1 LSATSTQAIRNA
13 GKWSGEMVDV
23 AWVADVYA
31 KEIEFATK
39 WARSLPLWSELPV
52 TLPNELKLST

>member
-1 LSATSTQAIRNA
+1 LPATSIQAIRNA
-13 GKWSGEMVDV
+13 GKWSGEMAHLD
-23 AWVADVYA
+23 WVADLYA